1 MLPGNPQVC
10 QRNAR
15 VSSGHFRSSHSG
27 CCILLLVAEWTVKL
41 LIVWSQ
47 RSLHL
52 HRACLHSLP
61 TNYTT
66 QKHKL
71 TVLSRQAELKK
82 KKNQA
87 EQEVYRSNRLGGKS
101 RYLKRKK
108 KNCKRQ
114 KGVAPFTD
122 VCRRKFKTTPHS
134 YLASTNMNECLLI
147 GRLAQ
152 RCSCSQKSWGTK
164 LEQSYCFQTLA
175 FLPLKRRIYKELES
189 ECVCSHTNT
198 HTQAYTYA
206 TCMSPL
212 FDISVIYLGIQK
224 SSQLTNILQI
234 RFSPYSST
242 LKGHEAFSWGPEFRL
257 FP

>member
-1 MLPGNPQVC
+1 MCTASQSPGHMLLLCIQQTSVIWTSHRIPADTAPSAVC
-10 QRNAR
+10 SLNSPSLSIFSLC
-15 VSSGHFRSSHSG
+15 SSGGRRQSVSTESQRLEEHPQSHLPRQFTPCFREIHKCAKGTHGSAVVTLEVA
-27 CCILLLVAEWTVKL
+27 LLLILGAAFCCL
-41 LIVWSQ
+41 LRNGLWRPLWSQ
-47 RSLHL
+47 RSLHSD
-52 HRACLHSLP
+52 RACLHSLP

-71 TVLSRQAELKK
+71 TVLSKQAELK

-147 GRLAQ
+147 GRIAQ
-152 RCSCSQKSWGTK
+152 RCSCSQKSWGTE
-164 LEQSYCFQTLA
+164 LEQC
-175 FLPLKRRIYKELES
+175 
-189 ECVCSHTNT
+189 
-198 HTQAYTYA
+198 
-206 TCMSPL
+206 
-212 FDISVIYLGIQK
+212 
-224 SSQLTNILQI
+224 
-234 RFSPYSST
+234 
-242 LKGHEAFSWGPEFRL
+242 
-257 FP
+257 